1 MNEYNFSEIKEYV
14 LDLVKYGDEIKF
26 TIYSNHA
33 PKKGDVIVFDSEL
46 YRFDSKVDVTTDEER
61 EQGLSYSEVRMTKVS

>member
-1 MNEYNFSEIKEYV
+1 MNKYNCLLIKEYV

-33 PKKGDVIVFDSEL
+33 PIKGDVIMYDSEL